1 MPHEPVASSEPPAPQ
16 AARCANCGTLLQGP
30 WCYRCGQEAHDPLT
44 RFRGAVH
51 EMFENVLHFDG
62 RIWNTLLPLY
72 TRPGFLTGEYLAG
85 RRVRYVAPLKL
96 MFFLAIIA
104 FLVLRMGLELRPPPV
119 AGNDAAALFARAP
132 DAAAVSRLRASED
145 ARIARALAQ
154 PGLPAVAR
162 APLLLAQRRIDQA
175 AQQRLAQLAGHATAP
190 ASAIVAAAAPPPGAP
205 VRIEG
210 PAPAPGTHPGW
221 LLRHLRQGLQSG
233 AQHPKRLMIGVLRL
247 LPQTMLLLLP
257 LFALVLKIA
266 FPRRLYMEHLIVA
279 LHSHAFAFLDLIVL
293 AVLGMLADWAAPVV
307 PLATLLG
314 WLGTAAGWW
323 LVIYPLL
330 MQRRVYRQSWPAAV
344 AVYFAIGTVYALMLT
359 TAIVLAL
366 GVSLWH

>member
-1 MPHEPVASSEPPAPQ
+1 MPHEPVAPPEPPAPQ
-16 AARCANCGTLLQGP
+16 AARCANCGTPLQGP
-30 WCYRCGQEAHDPLT
+30 WCHRCGQEAHDPLT

-104 FLVLRMGLELRPPPV
+104 FLVLRMGLELGPPP
-119 AGNDAAALFARAP
+119 GQRDAASLFAQAP
-132 DAAAVSRLRASED
+132 DAAAVARLRASED

-154 PGLPAVAR
+154 PGLPTVAR
-162 APLLLAQRRIDQA
+162 APLLRAQRRIDQA

-190 ASAIVAAAAPPPGAP
+190 ASAIVPAVAPPPGAP

-210 PAPAPGTHPGW
+210 LAPAQGTHRSW

-233 AQHPKRLMIGVLRL
+233 ARHPERLMIGVLRL

-293 AVLGMLADWAAPVV
+293 AVLGMLADRAAPVA

-330 MQRRVYRQSWPAAV
+330 MQRRMYRQSWPAAV
-344 AVYFAIGTVYALMLT
+344 VAYLAIGTVYALMLA

>member
-1 MPHEPVASSEPPAPQ
+1 MPDEPVASSEPPAPQ
-16 AARCANCGTLLQGP
+16 AAPCANCGTPLQGP
-30 WCYRCGQEAHDPLT
+30 WCHRCGQEAHDPLT

-104 FLVLRMGLELRPPPV
+104 FLVLRVGLELGPPPGQRGT
-119 AGNDAAALFARAP
+119 ASLFAQAP
-132 DAAAVSRLRASED
+132 DAAAVSRLRARED
-145 ARIARALAQ
+145 ARIAQALAQ
-154 PGLPAVAR
+154 PGLPTVAR
-162 APLLLAQRRIDQA
+162 APLLRAQRQIDQA
-175 AQQRLAQLAGHATAP
+175 AQQRLVQLAGHATAP
-190 ASAIVAAAAPPPGAP
+190 ASAIVPAVAPPPAAP
-205 VRIEG
+205 VHIEG
-210 PAPAPGTHPGW
+210 LAPAPGTHPGW
-221 LLRHLRQGLQSG
+221 LLRHLHQGLQSG

-293 AVLGMLADWAAPVV
+293 AVLGMLASWAAPVA

-344 AVYFAIGTVYALMLT
+344 AGYLAIGTVYALMLA
-359 TAIVLAL
+359 TAIVLVL

>member
-16 AARCANCGTLLQGP
+16 AARCANCGTPLQGP
-30 WCYRCGQEAHDPLT
+30 WCHRCGQEAHDPLT

-62 RIWNTLLPLY
+62 RIRNTLLPLY

-96 MFFLAIIA
+96 MFFLAIVA
-104 FLVLRMGLELRPPPV
+104 FLVLRMGLELGPPPAQHGA
-119 AGNDAAALFARAP
+119 AGLFAQAP
-132 DAAAVSRLRASED
+132 DAAAVARLRAGED
-145 ARIARALAQ
+145 ANIAQALAQ

-162 APLLLAQRRIDQA
+162 APLLQAQRRIDQA
-175 AQQRLAQLAGHATAP
+175 AQQRLAQLAGHAAAP
-190 ASAIVAAAAPPPGAP
+190 ASAIAPAAAPPPAAP
-205 VRIEG
+205 VRIG
-210 PAPAPGTHPGW
+210 GLAPAPGTQPGW
-221 LLRHLRQGLQSG
+221 LLDHLRQGLQSG
-233 AQHPKRLMIGVLRL
+233 VQHPRRLMIGVLRL

-293 AVLGMLADWAAPVV
+293 AVLGMLAGWAAPIAA
-307 PLATLLG
+307 LATLLG

-344 AVYFAIGTVYALMLT
+344 AAYLAIGTVYVLMLGA
-359 TAIVLAL
+359 AILVVL

>member
-1 MPHEPVASSEPPAPQ
+1 MPHQPVASSEPPAPQ
-16 AARCANCGTLLQGP
+16 VTRCANCGTPLQGP
-30 WCYRCGQEAHDPLT
+30 WCHRCGQEAHDPLT

-104 FLVLRMGLELRPPPV
+104 FLVLRMGLELGPPPV
-119 AGNDAAALFARAP
+119 AGNGAVALFARAP
-132 DAAAVSRLRASED
+132 DAAAVARLRASED
-145 ARIARALAQ
+145 ARITQALAQ

-162 APLLLAQRRIDQA
+162 APLLRAQRRIDQA
-175 AQQRLAQLAGHATAP
+175 AQQRLVQLAGHATAP
-190 ASAIVAAAAPPPGAP
+190 TSAIVPAAAPPPGAP

-210 PAPAPGTHPGW
+210 LAPAPGTHPGW

-293 AVLGMLADWAAPVV
+293 AALGMLAGWAAPVA

-344 AVYFAIGTVYALMLT
+344 AGYLAIGTVYALMLA

>member
-104 FLVLRMGLELRPPPV
+104 FLVLRVGLELGPPPGQRGT
-119 AGNDAAALFARAP
+119 ASLFAQAP
-132 DAAAVSRLRASED
+132 DAAAVSRLRARED
-145 ARIARALAQ
+145 ARIAQALAQ
-154 PGLPAVAR
+154 PGLPTVAR
-162 APLLLAQRRIDQA
+162 APLLRAQRQIDQA
-175 AQQRLAQLAGHATAP
+175 AQQRLVQLAGHATAP
-190 ASAIVAAAAPPPGAP
+190 ASAIVPAVAPPPAAP
-205 VRIEG
+205 VHIEG
-210 PAPAPGTHPGW
+210 LAPAPGTHPGW
-221 LLRHLRQGLQSG
+221 LLRHLHQGLQSG

-293 AVLGMLADWAAPVV
+293 AALGMLAGWAAPVA

-344 AVYFAIGTVYALMLT
+344 AGYLAIGAVYALMLA